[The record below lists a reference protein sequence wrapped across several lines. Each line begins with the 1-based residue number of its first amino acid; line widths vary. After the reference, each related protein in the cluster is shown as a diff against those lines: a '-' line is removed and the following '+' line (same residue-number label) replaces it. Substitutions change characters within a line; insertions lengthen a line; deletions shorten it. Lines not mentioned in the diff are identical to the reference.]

1 MLLKKA
7 DVNRLENAC
16 AIADTATLKDSIM
29 MRRIHPLSK
38 ADEDEKW
45 CRIRA
50 AHTIATA
57 FE

>member
-16 AIADTATLKDSIM
+16 AIADTATLKDSIIM
-29 MRRIHPLSK
+29 GRIHPLSK
-38 ADEDEKW
+38 ADDEKQY
-45 CRIRA
+45 A
-50 AHTIATA
+50 AHTITSA